1 MIIFDIISFVNE
13 PFAHPFNASQSDRV
27 VGMSKEVLHQGAYRR
42 FVKTSGW
49 EYMERIRSSEV
60 VVLIPVTE
68 DRKVIFVE
76 QFRVPVQR
84 NMIEFPA
91 GLVNDLDSNQHESL
105 EETARRELIE
115 ETGYE
120 AATLKKIT
128 RVPANSALAT
138 DMLTVYFA
146 SGLRKVGA
154 GGGDETENI
163 TVHEV
168 PLSEVDQWLRQQEAR
183 HIYIDPKVYAGLYYL
198 ERMEGSV
205 E

>member
-1 MIIFDIISFVNE
+1 M
-13 PFAHPFNASQSDRV
+13 P
-27 VGMSKEVLHQGAYRR
+27 KEVLHQGSYRR

-60 VVLIPVTE
+60 VVLIPVTD

-115 ETGYE
+115 ETGYD
-120 AATLKKIT
+120 AATLKKII
-128 RVPANSALAT
+128 RAPANSALAT

-146 SGLRKVGA
+146 SGLRKVGP
-154 GGGDETENI
+154 GGGDATENI

-168 PLSEVDQWLRQQEAR
+168 PLAEVDRWLSAQEVR
-183 HIYIDPKVYAGLYYL
+183 DVFIDPKVYAGLYYL
-198 ERMEGSV
+198 ERMLK
-205 E
+205 